1 MKVFVRFLNF
11 STEYTTVFLTHICV
25 VLLPTALEALVEHR
39 ITGFPVIDD
48 DWKLVT
54 PPCLFVWFFSL
65 VINNVDSLFYFLV
78 FKWKITINIWFLDS
92 KFFLK
97 LFAILSEGKSRYQ
110 IMNHPNWLRV
120 PQSESHVQSFLLRQT
135 IHTNVFCLSFLS
147 PS

>member
-1 MKVFVRFLNF
+1 
-11 STEYTTVFLTHICV
+11 
-25 VLLPTALEALVEHR
+25 
-39 ITGFPVIDD
+39 
-48 DWKLVT
+48 
-54 PPCLFVWFFSL
+54 
-65 VINNVDSLFYFLV
+65 LV

-97 LFAILSEGKSRYQ
+97 LFALLSEGKSRYQ